1 MPFTGALRRNV
12 LILSACQ
19 ALLNSASTLIMTT
32 SALIGFALADN
43 KVWATVPVACMYGG
57 SLLVTFPASVLMKA
71 VGRRAGFLLGLVIGL
86 AGAALA
92 TWAIV
97 ARDFAAFAAGSL
109 LLGVSNGFGQ
119 YYRFAAADIG
129 GTEYRSRAISWVLAG
144 GVAAALIGPNL
155 ANYSRDI
162 LTGAPFAGSYASLLV
177 LYGLS
182 IVLVSQVQIPTP
194 SGIERYGSQ
203 RPLIQIALQPTYL
216 VAVTGAMIAYGVMN
230 LVMTSTPL
238 AMAGC
243 GHAFSDTALVFQ
255 WHVLAMFAPSFV
267 TGSLIQRFGVT
278 RIMSVG
284 ALLLLA
290 SILTSLSGLEVGYF
304 LVALVLLGL
313 GWNFLFIGGT
323 TLVTESYT
331 ASEKAKAQGLND
343 LLVFGTVALTA
354 GSSGLLHQLV
364 GWRALNIVV
373 LPLVVLAFCMAL
385 WLSYH
390 RRQHQLPGS

>member
-1 MPFTGALRRNV
+1 
-12 LILSACQ
+12 
-19 ALLNSASTLIMTT
+19 
-32 SALIGFALADN
+32 
-43 KVWATVPVACMYGG
+43 
-57 SLLVTFPASVLMKA
+57 
-71 VGRRAGFLLGLVIGL
+71 
-86 AGAALA
+86 
-92 TWAIV
+92 
-97 ARDFAAFAAGSL
+97 
-109 LLGVSNGFGQ
+109 
-119 YYRFAAADIG
+119 
-129 GTEYRSRAISWVLAG
+129 
-144 GVAAALIGPNL
+144 
-155 ANYSRDI
+155 
-162 LTGAPFAGSYASLLV
+162 
-177 LYGLS
+177 
-182 IVLVSQVQIPTP
+182 
-194 SGIERYGSQ
+194 
-203 RPLIQIALQPTYL
+203 
-216 VAVTGAMIAYGVMN
+216 
-230 LVMTSTPL
+230 
-238 AMAGC
+238 MAGC